1 MDAAAKSSAA
11 GVHGVRPSN
20 IENLAFW
27 SALNKKPAQMHRTK
41 ARGEEYLG
49 GTWLVRLHEL
59 VELDTF
65 SKHMLVG
72 ISPMHAQTCECS
84 DVAVAFTPH
93 MLSLK

>member
-1 MDAAAKSSAA
+1 M
-11 GVHGVRPSN
+11 RPSN

-65 SKHMLVG
+65 SKTHVG
-72 ISPMHAQTCECS
+72 RHLADACPN
-84 DVAVAFTPH
+84 
-93 MLSLK
+93 L